1 MRLDAET
8 IADAAQRIGIKTDEL
23 AAVLQRGTAVSYH
36 AGDYLF
42 HESTP
47 RQWLGLLLEGDVDL
61 VRGQHGQSVL
71 LGAAEPGALLGE
83 GVMLDGTPHSTSGVT
98 RRGAIVWQ
106 IPRLELDAVRTENP
120 EVFYRMVAQVAR
132 RLSERLRAASERLAN
147 EKGAPVLS
155 SVRREHDS
163 LGEREVPNHAYY
175 GVQ

>member
-8 IADAAQRIGIKTDEL
+8 IADAAERIGIKTDEL

-47 RQWLGLLLEGDVDL
+47 RQWMGLLLEGDVDL
-61 VRGQHGQSVL
+61 VRGQHGHSVL

-83 GVMLDGTPHSTSGVT
+83 GVMLDSTPHGTSGVT

-106 IPRLELDAVRTENP
+106 ITRAELETVREGNP
-120 EVFYRMVAQVAR
+120 DVFYRTVAQIAAR
-132 RLSERLRAASERLAN
+132 
-147 EKGAPVLS
+147 V
-155 SVRREHDS
+155 
-163 LGEREVPNHAYY
+163 
-175 GVQ
+175 